1 MRRAQDN
8 GTIRILGEIW
18 KDFEELAIR
27 TLRFQDIRILRLDMK
42 KAHNFREL
50 NIWKDSLQLVKKVY
64 MLSSELPK
72 DEKFGL
78 ISQINRS
85 AVSIPSNIA
94 EGSGRT
100 SEKEF
105 IHFLNIAISS
115 SYELETQLILV
126 EELFNMKTK
135 TLLAELETLQKKIG
149 AFKRTII
156 KEN

>member
-1 MRRAQDN
+1 
-8 GTIRILGEIW
+8 
-18 KDFEELAIR
+18 
-27 TLRFQDIRILRLDMK
+27 MK

-64 MLSSELPK
+64 ILTSKLPK

-78 ISQINRS
+78 ISQINRC

-105 IHFLNIAISS
+105 LHFLNVAISS

-126 EELFNMKTK
+126 EELFNLKTK
-135 TLLAELETLQKKIG
+135 ELIDEITSIQKMIGGFSRKI
-149 AFKRTII
+149 KS
-156 KEN
+156 E